1 MPSVGDDGSVFKVGW
16 HMVGDMG
23 DLICIVDDDNAFRS
37 AIARLLRLRGYEVV
51 QYESAD
57 LFLEGLQAGVDP
69 VCILLDVKLP
79 GLSGPELQQRLSELG
94 ATFPIVFLTG
104 HGDVPMTVK
113 AIKAGAED
121 VLTKPV
127 SEHALVAAINLAV
140 ANSQKQR
147 AKREWRQEARTLL
160 NSLTPREREVFER
173 VVRGKTNKQTAH
185 DLGISERTIKAHR
198 HRIFEKLRA
207 ETLADLVSLAE
218 RLDVLAQ
225 SEDTTPPAASVR
237 ETEHNS

>member
-1 MPSVGDDGSVFKVGW
+1 
-16 HMVGDMG
+16 MG
-23 DLICIVDDDNAFRS
+23 DLICIVDDDDAFRS
-37 AIARLLRLRGYEVV
+37 AIAKLLRFRGYEVV
-51 QYESAD
+51 QYESAGV
-57 LFLEGLQAGVDP
+57 FLEGLQAGVDP
-69 VCILLDVKLP
+69 VCILLDVRLP
-79 GLSGPELQQRLSELG
+79 GLSGPGLQQRLSELG
-94 ATFPIVFLTG
+94 ATFPIIFLTG
-104 HGDVPMTVK
+104 HGDAPTIVK

-127 SEHALVAAINLAV
+127 SEQTLVEAITLAV

-173 VVRGKTNKQTAH
+173 VVRGKANKQTAR
-185 DLGISERTIKAHR
+185 DLGISERTVKAHR

-218 RLDVLAQ
+218 RLDVLSQ
-225 SEDTTPPAASVR
+225 SENGTPPVASVR
-237 ETEHNS
+237 ETEPST